1 MEKWWNNVFIR
12 FFSSSGTIEW
22 CTRSVMQDASVSSQ
36 FGYPHIFIKYVY
48 LMRKKNFPRTSSV
61 PPACNRHRRS
71 RRNTDERFVLCFGI
85 AKWNFGDTFVIQ
97 LPKSRVKRHMNSFW
111 FIGDALPLKLW
122 DSRCQV
128 ESIWCRASANKW
140 RHPRE
145 KTHRAYSQ
153 VWMPTYIPTSQKGE
167 V

>member
-1 MEKWWNNVFIR
+1 MKQCVYQVFQFIWHYWMMYKECYAGR
-12 FFSSSGTIEW
+12 QCVQPVWLPTHLHKVRLS
-22 CTRSVMQDASVSSQ
+22 DAE
-36 FGYPHIFIKYVY
+36 
-48 LMRKKNFPRTSSV
+48 KKNFPRTSSV